1 MDENIKRFISYCQK
15 IQPQDRE
22 DIRIFFEGVV
32 CFPYDNELLLQ
43 AFLFFNVKKLF
54 PLCKDILL
62 LEKAPFSDRTDLGKC
77 DFVYL
82 TQQDSLLLIETKFI
96 DTNASG
102 ATERTKRKKHR
113 NKVIEQVITLKQ
125 TFSDFWSISTEQFQ
139 CGVFTTD
146 ASLVDSGRSINIIT
160 KSISISELYEW
171 QKNQRKVI
179 RESK

>member
-1 MDENIKRFISYCQK
+1 MDENIKRFILYCQK

-102 ATERTKRKKHR
+102 ATERKKRNHHR
-113 NKVIEQVITLKQ
+113 NKVIEQVFTLKQ

-146 ASLVDSGRSINIIT
+146 ASLVDSVRSLNIIT

-171 QKNQRKVI
+171 QKNKRKVI

>member
-1 MDENIKRFISYCQK
+1 MDENIKEFILYCQK

-43 AFLFFNVKKLF
+43 AFLFLNVKKLF

-102 ATERTKRKKHR
+102 ATERKKRNHQR
-113 NKVIEQVITLKQ
+113 NKVIEQVFTLKQ

-146 ASLVDSGRSINIIT
+146 ASLVDSVRSLNIIT

-171 QKNQRKVI
+171 QKNKRKVI

>member
-1 MDENIKRFISYCQK
+1 MDENIKRFILYCQK
-15 IQPQDRE
+15 IQPEDRE
-22 DIRIFFEGVV
+22 DLRIFFEGVV

-43 AFLFFNVKKLF
+43 AFLFFNVKKIF

-62 LEKAPFSDRTDLGKC
+62 LEKAPFFDRTDLGKC

-102 ATERTKRKKHR
+102 ATERTKRKNHR
-113 NKVIEQVITLKQ
+113 NKVIEQVLTLKQ

-160 KSISISELYEW
+160 KSISISELSEW